1 MSKKGSTTKKGLV
14 VRPILSSEMNS
25 RCQVDLI
32 DMQAQSDKNFKFIL
46 VYQDHLTKFVLLRP
60 LTHKRAE
67 NVAWVLLD
75 IFITFGAPSKL
86 HSDNGREF
94 VITII
99 SNLCNMWP
107 ELKIV
112 HGKPRH
118 SQSQGSVE
126 RANQDIEN
134 MIATWLQDNK
144 TRRWSEGLKF
154 IQFMKNR
161 CLHHGIKCSP
171 YEAMF
176 GTKAKVGLATSSL
189 PKNISSIL
197 KTEEDLEEALKKSTY
212 TYKL

>member
-1 MSKKGSTTKKGLV
+1 MSKKGSTIKKGLV
-14 VRPILSSEMNS
+14 VRPILSSEINS
-25 RCQVDLI
+25 RCQVDLT
-32 DMQAQSDKNFKFIL
+32 DMQAQPDKNFKFIL

-67 NVAWVLLD
+67 NVACVLLD
-75 IFITFGAPSKL
+75 IFTTFGAPSIL

-94 VITII
+94 VNTII
-99 SNLCNMWP
+99 SDLCNMWP

-112 HGKPRH
+112 QGKPRH

-134 MIATWLQDNK
+134 MIATWLQDNN

-176 GTKAKVGLATSSL
+176 GTKASWTSHFITS
-189 PKNISSIL
+189 KKYFIYI
-197 KTEEDLEEALKKSTY
+197 EDRRRLRRSFKKKY
-212 TYKL
+212 VYL